1 MENNNISVRRIAVLG
16 AGESG
21 TGAAI
26 LAKDKGFDVF
36 VSDFGKIPDKYKEM
50 LNREGIEWE
59 EDKHTFERILAA
71 DEIIKSPGIA
81 DSTPIMQKILSKKNP
96 RHKRNR
102 VCRTI
107 HRRKNDMYYRQ

>member
-59 EDKHTFERILAA
+59 EDKHTF
-71 DEIIKSPGIA
+71 
-81 DSTPIMQKILSKKNP
+81 
-96 RHKRNR
+96 
-102 VCRTI
+102 
-107 HRRKNDMYYRQ
+107 